1 MVLSPAIISMTSGY
15 LMKIGLKD
23 FSFWHNFKW
32 AFWNDIKWAFPES
45 SSISWI
51 MPNSSLE
58 RILCLYK
65 WVIVKL
71 MSMCVADMIWKFVY
85 FHYKLMVVNSDYHKF
100 FRGRRIK
107 ELEAVDDFFGIGSV
121 CNRSSVCDH
130 LKRCGCKFGCRNKN
144 HLNYYAPQRASIWDG
159 ECLER
164 RRWI

>member
-1 MVLSPAIISMTSGY
+1 
-15 LMKIGLKD
+15 
-23 FSFWHNFKW
+23 
-32 AFWNDIKWAFPES
+32 
-45 SSISWI
+45 
-51 MPNSSLE
+51 
-58 RILCLYK
+58 
-65 WVIVKL
+65 

-159 ECLER
+159 ECLES
-164 RRWI
+164 RRWTSDLETWRLCGRKAENMNLCWYRKRKKRLERKNIWWRIFKAFAVQGVILTFSSSLDYRYWDLQCT